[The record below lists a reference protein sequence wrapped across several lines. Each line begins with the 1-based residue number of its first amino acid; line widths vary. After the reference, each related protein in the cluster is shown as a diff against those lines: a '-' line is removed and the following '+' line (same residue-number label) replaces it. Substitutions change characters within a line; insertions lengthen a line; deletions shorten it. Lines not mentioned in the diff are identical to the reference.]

1 METREYE
8 VAVIIQPDLADD
20 DMAAQIELIKG
31 WIENQNGTVE
41 NIDQPGRKRMTYEIK
56 GQRDGYYIYF
66 QTKLPTDAP
75 PAIEQNLRISEPILR
90 YMIVR
95 TDS

>member
-8 VAVIIQPDLADD
+8 VAVIIQPDLTDD

-31 WIENQNGTVE
+31 WIENQNGTVVS
-41 NIDQPGRKRMTYEIK
+41 IDQPGRKRMTYEIK

-66 QTKLPTDAP
+66 QTQLPPEAP
-75 PAIEQNLRISEPILR
+75 AALEPNLRISEPILR
-90 YMIVR
+90 YVIVR
-95 TDS
+95 ADS